1 MDQIRGDIQRLNQ
14 ENVDMKRR
22 LDRLE
27 EADKRHEEDIREL
40 YKAQEGTKVYVTQ
53 ILNSI
58 QQLETKLFGLIAN
71 ITSSQEKERN
81 AERKERSKSAQLW
94 IDFSKFVIAAT
105 VGAIV
110 LYLFQN
116 GGGK

>member
-1 MDQIRGDIQRLNQ
+1 MDEQSAQRILA
-14 ENVDMKRR
+14 ENVDIKRR

-27 EADKRHEEDIREL
+27 EDDKRHEEDIREL

-58 QQLETKLFGLIAN
+58 QQLETKLFGLV
-71 ITSSQEKERN
+71 TSLSKSQEKERN
-81 AERKERSKSAQLW
+81 AERKERGKAAQNW
-94 IDFSKFVIAAT
+94 IEFSKYVIGAT
-105 VGAIV
+105 IAVVV
-110 LYLFQN
+110 LYLFQS

>member
-1 MDQIRGDIQRLNQ
+1 MEEQSAQLVLAENKDI
-14 ENVDMKRR
+14 KRR

-53 ILNSI
+53 ILASI
-58 QQLETKLFGLIAN
+58 QQLETKLFGLVTN
-71 ITSSQEKERN
+71 LSKSHEKERS
-81 AERKERSKSAQLW
+81 AERKERSQAAQNW
-94 IDFSKFVIAAT
+94 IEFSKYVIGAT
-105 VGAIV
+105 IAVVV
-110 LYLFQN
+110 LYLFQ

>member
-1 MDQIRGDIQRLNQ
+1 MDENNSQRVLA
-14 ENVDMKRR
+14 ENVDIRRR

-27 EADKRHEEDIREL
+27 EADSRHEEDIREL

-53 ILNSI
+53 ILQTI
-58 QQLETKLFGLIAN
+58 QQLETKLFGLV
-71 ITSSQEKERN
+71 TSLSSSQEKERN
-81 AERKERSKSAQLW
+81 AERKERSKSAQNW
-94 IDFSKFVIAAT
+94 IEFSKYVIGAT
-105 VGAIV
+105 IAVVV